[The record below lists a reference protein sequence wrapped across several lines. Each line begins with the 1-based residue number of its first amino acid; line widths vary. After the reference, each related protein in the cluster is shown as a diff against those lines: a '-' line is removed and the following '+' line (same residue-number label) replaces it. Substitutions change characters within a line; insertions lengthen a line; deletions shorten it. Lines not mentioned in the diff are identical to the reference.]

1 MADDHLSKP
10 FEKSSLTEA
19 EKREMKRDIKKQFVV
34 FILLLFLT
42 VLAFVAV
49 GADLVPNNFAVPF
62 ILILAIVQLLLQ
74 LLFFMHMKDK
84 DHAWATVFMIT
95 GIFVTMPTIVALML
109 LIGVVKY

>member
-10 FEKSSLTEA
+10 FDKSAMTAE
-19 EKREMKRDIKKQFVV
+19 EKRDMKKDIRKQIVIFV
-34 FILLLFLT
+34 LLLFLT
-42 VLAFVAV
+42 VLAFAAVA
-49 GADLVPNNFAVPF
+49 AEAVPNSFAVPF
-62 ILILAIVQLLLQ
+62 ILILAVVQLLLQ